1 MSAAK
6 GFRWPWVR
14 RSAAGLLERRLQDA
28 MDTFSARVDTTDTDM
43 GDVRTLTK
51 RLNEVDHEVI
61 LKLRKVRDD
70 F

>member
-1 MSAAK
+1 
-6 GFRWPWVR
+6 
-14 RSAAGLLERRLQDA
+14 